1 MPTDE
6 SRQQVRHMSAFGL
19 TTEQVCLV
27 FGITHSE
34 FEHFYRPSFDI
45 GGLEMTVEIASAVA
59 RAAKDPNHDQFFQ
72 CASFMLR
79 ARAGWRDIRSVETKT
94 AEIPEEQKNKL
105 INQIMDRLVTEK
117 SAAEKVRA

>member
-1 MPTDE
+1 MA
-6 SRQQVRHMSAFGL
+6 AFGL
-19 TTEQVCLV
+19 TTEQICLV
-27 FGITHSE
+27 FDISHAE
-34 FEHFYRPSFDI
+34 FEALYRSSFDI

-59 RAAKDPNHDQFFQ
+59 RAAKDPTHDQFFQ

-105 INQIMDRLVTEK
+105 ITQIMDRLVTEK
-117 SAAEKVRA
+117 QPEKVRA